1 MFLASGKKQAI
12 LLESCCKFD
21 KKATQ
26 RVTKNGEINHLP
38 ASRYMHNVSSPIK
51 FLTQKR
57 KFSLY
62 EGGTK
67 GLNWSRFYLF
77 PFIEPEI
84 VL

>member
-1 MFLASGKKQAI
+1 MFLASAKKQVI

-21 KKATQ
+21 N
-26 RVTKNGEINHLP
+26 KNGEINHLP

-57 KFSLY
+57 KFSPY

-67 GLNWSRFYLF
+67 GRNWSRFYLF

-84 VL
+84 VV

>member
-1 MFLASGKKQAI
+1 
-12 LLESCCKFD
+12 
-21 KKATQ
+21 
-26 RVTKNGEINHLP
+26 
-38 ASRYMHNVSSPIK
+38 MHNVSSPIK

-57 KFSLY
+57 QVSLC
-62 EGGTK
+62 EEGTK